1 MQKQL
6 DTAFAELNQKM
17 LDRQL
22 AWVENRR
29 IAVKELIVE
38 LTPKRRSLG
47 EFTYYDKVFT
57 AAGGKTWFNMMSGRN
72 AEQIRELVEK
82 NVQKLIANRNAKIIT
97 ALTKKGITEI
107 PDFELT
113 EISDGYE
120 GIFYIGEHRV
130 EIRTILAGGYNI
142 QCLHQR
148 TLVKVK

>member
-1 MQKQL
+1 MQEQL
-6 DTAFAELNQKM
+6 NRAFADLNQIM
-17 LDRQL
+17 LERQL

-29 IAVKELIVE
+29 NALKELITE
-38 LTPKRRSLG
+38 LSPKRRQLG
-47 EFTYYDKVFT
+47 ESAYYEQVFA
-57 AAGGKTWFNMMSGRN
+57 AAGGKTWFNLMSGRN
-72 AEQIRELVEK
+72 IEQIRELVEK
-82 NVQKLIANRNAKIIT
+82 NVQKLIDNRDAKII
-97 ALTKKGITEI
+97 AGLTKKGITEI
-107 PDFELT
+107 PDFELL

>member
-1 MQKQL
+1 MQDQL
-6 DTAFAELNQKM
+6 NRAFAELNQTM

-22 AWVENRR
+22 AWAESRR
-29 IAVKELIVE
+29 EAVKTLITELS
-38 LTPKRRSLG
+38 PKRRQLG
-47 EFTYYDKVFT
+47 EFAYYDKVFA

-72 AEQIRELVEK
+72 AQQIQELVQK
-82 NVQKLIANRNAKIIT
+82 NVEKLVSNRDAKIIA

-107 PDFELT
+107 PDFELL

-120 GIFYIGEHRV
+120 GIFYIDEHRV

>member
-1 MQKQL
+1 MQDQL
-6 DTAFAELNQKM
+6 NRAFADLNQIM

-29 IAVKELIVE
+29 NALKIKIAELS
-38 LTPKRRSLG
+38 PKRRQIGASA
-47 EFTYYDKVFT
+47 YYDQVFA
-57 AAGGKTWFNMMSGRN
+57 AAGGKTWFNLMWERSI
-72 AEQIRELVEK
+72 EQIHELVQK
-82 NVQKLIANRNAKIIT
+82 NVKNLISSRDAKIIA

-113 EISDGYE
+113 HISDGYE
-120 GIFYIGEHRV
+120 GIFYIGETRV
-130 EIRTILAGGYNI
+130 EIRTIVAGGYNI

>member
-6 DTAFAELNQKM
+6 NLAFADLNKIM
-17 LDRQL
+17 LERQL

-29 IAVKELIVE
+29 NALKTTIAELS
-38 LTPKRRSLG
+38 PKRSQLG
-47 EFTYYDKVFT
+47 EFTYYEQIFA
-57 AAGGKTWFNMMSGRN
+57 AAGGKTWFNLMWGRN
-72 AEQIRELVEK
+72 IEHIRELVQK
-82 NVQKLIANRNAKIIT
+82 NVEKLISNRDAKIIA

-113 EISDGYE
+113 HISDGYE
-120 GIFYIGEHRV
+120 GIFYIGENRV

>member
-1 MQKQL
+1 MQEQL
-6 DTAFAELNQKM
+6 NLAFADLNKIM
-17 LDRQL
+17 LERQL

-29 IAVKELIVE
+29 NALKTTIAELS
-38 LTPKRRSLG
+38 PNRRQLG
-47 EFTYYDKVFT
+47 ESAYYDQVFE
-57 AAGGKTWFNMMSGRN
+57 AAGGKTWFNMMWGRN
-72 AEQIRELVEK
+72 IEQIQELVQK
-82 NVQKLIANRNAKIIT
+82 NVEKLISSRDAKIIA

-113 EISDGYE
+113 HISDGYE
-120 GIFYIGEHRV
+120 GIFYIGETRV

>member
-17 LDRQL
+17 FDRQL
-22 AWVENRR
+22 AWVEARR
-29 IAVKELIVE
+29 AAVKELITE
-38 LTPKRRSLG
+38 LMPKRRLLG
-47 EFTYYDKVFT
+47 EATYYDKVFE

-72 AEQIRELVEK
+72 AEQIRELVQQ
-82 NVQKLIANRNAKIIT
+82 NVQKLIANRDAKITT

-120 GIFYIGEHRV
+120 GIFYIGEHRI